1 MKIKH
6 VYLREKAHNHLSSI
20 ASFLGAFSIMLS
32 PTLEMKCFEL
42 AVRGLAPRCAG

>member
-6 VYLREKAHNHLSSI
+6 VYLREKAHNYLNSI